1 MMEFLAKLKKEK
13 KEVHLPFYTGN
24 RFKQIRI
31 FENDIN

>member
-1 MMEFLAKLKKEK
+1 MMEFLAKLKKII
-13 KEVHLPFYTGN
+13 EVHLPFYTGI

>member
-1 MMEFLAKLKKEK
+1 MMEFLAKFKKK
-13 KEVHLPFYTGN
+13 PEVHLPFYTLN